1 MKNSH
6 LTVAGLLSLAA
17 GLLHFAI
24 ILGGPDWYRFFGAG
38 EVMAQLAE
46 QGHGY
51 PAVITSAIAT
61 ILIGWGLYAFSGAGL
76 IRRLPFLRTCLI
88 LITGVY
94 LLRGLAGLI
103 LPLVSDH
110 PQIEM
115 RSPEFW
121 LWSSL
126 LCLVFGAVHV
136 SGLLRAWPDFAVG
149 RITSASTADAA
160 RDGSTS
166 HGQP

>member
-1 MKNSH
+1 MKNSY
-6 LTVAGLLSLAA
+6 LKFAGLLSLAA

-24 ILGGPDWYRFFGAG
+24 ILGGPDWYRLFGAG
-38 EVMAQLAE
+38 EVMAQMVE
-46 QGHGY
+46 QGHSY

-76 IRRLPFLRTCLI
+76 IRRLPFLRTCLV

-94 LLRGLAGLI
+94 LLRGLVGLI
-103 LPLVSDH
+103 LPFVSNH

-126 LCLVFGAVHV
+126 LCLAFGSVHV
-136 SGLLRAWPDFAVG
+136 TGLLKAWPGLAVG
-149 RITSASTADAA
+149 HITGGSTADAR
-160 RDGSTS
+160 RDGSAA
-166 HGQP
+166 HRRP